1 MNSVKWLIDGVDFN
15 DKISFKQITDDP
27 FVINITDPND
37 SSIHNILV
45 MKIDTPRK
53 LAKYE
58 CILNDN
64 IVVKSHFIE
73 IIGNLHKRLI
83 SPNQNRDMYFLFFL
97 RSKARSRVQNRQIE
111 AKSFAAVDRLQAKKQ
126 PISSQIRGVKFELI
140 VIRHETIENIRLVLG
155 KLDNGIGFTNHNS
168 AK

>member
-73 IIGNLHKRLI
+73 IIGNLHKRLV
-83 SPNQNRDMYFLFFL
+83 SPNQNRDIFLFFF
-97 RSKARSRVQNRQIE
+97 KI
-111 AKSFAAVDRLQAKKQ
+111 K
-126 PISSQIRGVKFELI
+126 SQISNTKS
-140 VIRHETIENIRLVLG
+140 
-155 KLDNGIGFTNHNS
+155 TNRS
-168 AK
+168 